1 MSRSVADW
9 RNWELTD
16 HQTTKPSP
24 IAHVQAEVLRPGYNV
39 AMQVPV
45 PREQVQLSAIEVAQ
59 MQQIEDIIGA
69 FECVEEHV
77 LDQSLVF
84 YITR

>member
-1 MSRSVADW
+1 M
-9 RNWELTD
+9 
-16 HQTTKPSP
+16 
-24 IAHVQAEVLRPGYNV
+24 
-39 AMQVPV
+39 AMQMPV
-45 PREQVQLSAIEVAQ
+45 PREQVQLSAIEVAE
-59 MQQIEDIIGA
+59 MQQIEEVVGA

>member
-1 MSRSVADW
+1 
-9 RNWELTD
+9 
-16 HQTTKPSP
+16 
-24 IAHVQAEVLRPGYNV
+24 
-39 AMQVPV
+39 MQVPV
-45 PREQVQLSAIEVAQ
+45 PREQVQLSAVEVAQ